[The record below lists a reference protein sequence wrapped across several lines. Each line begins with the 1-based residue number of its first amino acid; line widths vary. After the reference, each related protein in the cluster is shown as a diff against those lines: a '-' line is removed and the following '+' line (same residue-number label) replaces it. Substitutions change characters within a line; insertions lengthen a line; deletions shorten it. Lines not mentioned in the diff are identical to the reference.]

1 VRLSQLL
8 IEFPARSGIAAL
20 HKLEPAGITTAIGID
35 EAGIN
40 DDRDTLMRMLL
51 HAHRVLGMDDEVPA
65 CLRKGLG

>member
-20 HKLEPAGITTAIGID
+20 NKLEPAGITTAIGID

-40 DDRDTLMRMLL
+40 DDRDMLMRMLL
-51 HAHRVLGMDDEVPA
+51 RANRVPGMGDGVPA
-65 CLRKGLG
+65 RLRKGLG